1 MNDLK
6 IQTIILR
13 LISSSGSIGSS
24 PGGII
29 FSGFR
34 PALTFFEIFHF
45 FDIFTDPIS
54 SLITDDCNFY
64 LSNFTPMLADGLRED
79 YRP

>member
-13 LISSSGSIGSS
+13 FISSSGSIGSS

-29 FSGFR
+29 FFGFC
-34 PALTFFEIFHF
+34 PTLTFFEIFHF
-45 FDIFTDPIS
+45 FNIFTDPIS
-54 SLITDDCNFY
+54 S
-64 LSNFTPMLADGLRED
+64 
-79 YRP
+79 

>member
-13 LISSSGSIGSS
+13 FISSSGSIGSS
-24 PGGII
+24 PSWVIV
-29 FSGFR
+29 SGFC

-45 FDIFTDPIS
+45 FDILTAPIS
-54 SLITDDCNFY
+54 SLKVDDWNF
-64 LSNFTPMLADGLRED
+64 L
-79 YRP
+79 